1 VQRETDGQIEA
12 ILANTS
18 GVSSVKKEQTKA
30 PQVSLGQEVSW
41 AEMFL
46 ASGETKL
53 MLAGD

>member
-1 VQRETDGQIEA
+1 MQRETDRQIEA

-18 GVSSVKKEQTKA
+18 GVSSVKEEQTKA

-41 AEMFL
+41 AEMLL
-46 ASGETKL
+46 ASGDIKL